1 MVIKQL
7 KLDQT
12 RYSYSVSV
20 LITNFYANMLRASKH
35 DCGDRY
41 VYHINYF
48 ECKND
53 LKPFCLMIPK
63 VIGYIEEYKG
73 VKYLKFATI
82 EDNNNVLN
90 LYNGIWNSIG
100 SSVSNCNK
108 IKIFMECDVPMDKLI
123 KFTIMLISCRLMIE
137 KDGKYRPEVYLVES
151 YYDDY
156 WTNM

>member
-12 RYSYSVSV
+12 RYSYSESV
-20 LITNFYANMLRASKH
+20 LITNFDANMLRVSKH

-48 ECKND
+48 KCKND
-53 LKPFCLMIPK
+53 LKPFCLIISK

-73 VKYLKFATI
+73 VKYLNFATI

-108 IKIFMECDVPMDKLI
+108 IEVFMECDVPMDKLI
-123 KFTIMLISCRLMIE
+123 KLTTMLISYRLMIE
-137 KDGKYRPEVYLVES
+137 KDGKNRPEVYLVES

-156 WTNM
+156 WANM